1 MTENLHQQC
10 VLELER
16 EKSLSK
22 SLGES
27 LSETKRRLAQLQLE
41 SEALQKQ
48 IKELLGQLSARRV
61 NDEDLKDAEARAIQT
76 LADAKRVYESDIAR
90 VRSECEAKTEN
101 SLKLLRS
108 ESVRDKALVEEL
120 KKQLA
125 RAGASKGKEADQK
138 SEAIIAQK
146 NEILL
151 LQRQLAESMQAAAT
165 IASQQ
170 STEIAALRKQLAS
183 AREAEAALRVASA
196 DLEQRATHLS
206 RNLSDATRQLE
217 DANAALQAD
226 RKAAAE
232 QEAIRSKRE
241 AGLEK
246 QHAKDLMELAALK
259 ASVDEQASTRPSSK
273 LSAPNLPTSLLL
285 PLPPVLT
292 AAEPRVRS
300 PPSMRVEILITPR
313 AEKVA
318 IPTTMRS
325 CWRSPLSYHH
335 IPLIIPIIRPPACI
349 GREASPGLKART
361 RRVPEA

>member
-259 ASVDEQASTRPSSK
+259 ASVDEQASD
-273 LSAPNLPTSLLL
+273 
-285 PLPPVLT
+285 
-292 AAEPRVRS
+292 AAE
-300 PPSMRVEILITPR
+300 
-313 AEKVA
+313 
-318 IPTTMRS
+318 
-325 CWRSPLSYHH
+325 
-335 IPLIIPIIRPPACI
+335 
-349 GREASPGLKART
+349 LKALRAQLANLSSAAST
-361 RRVPEA
+361 TGPNSRGAASAEPAVDASRNTNNSTGRKGGDSDDDAKLLAVASILSSYPADHPYYSTPCLHRSRS